1 VYLDLKHGNLVLRAH
16 EFFGQRQPKY
26 TWALGTRLV
35 FLSNPD
41 IFRLRSFE
49 FAAEPSTVI
58 LHEVLTTKGVDVWE
72 LL

>member
-1 VYLDLKHGNLVLRAH
+1 MIILELRVLALTKRHVGSGN
-16 EFFGQRQPKY
+16 EIG
-26 TWALGTRLV
+26 

-49 FAAEPSTVI
+49 FAAEPSIVI
-58 LHEVLTTKGVDVWE
+58 LDEVLTTKGVDVWE